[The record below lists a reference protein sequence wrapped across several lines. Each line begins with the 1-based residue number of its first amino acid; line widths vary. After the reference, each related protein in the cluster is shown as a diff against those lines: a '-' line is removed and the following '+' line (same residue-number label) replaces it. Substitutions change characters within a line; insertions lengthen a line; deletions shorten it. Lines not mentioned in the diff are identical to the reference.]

1 MKLLTPEN
9 ITEDTRQIVNE
20 IFGSVAAYAR
30 YLDKDERDVRR
41 RVSGRV
47 GRRRGLTSV
56 REILDEL
63 GYEVYY
69 EIRLKKDAS
78 DDANHL
84 LHTNHSSQGMLVHD
98 GRECEGD

>member
-9 ITEDTRQIVNE
+9 ITNDTRQIVTE

-30 YLDKDERDVRR
+30 HLDKDERDVRR

-47 GRRRGLTSV
+47 GRKRGLTSV

-63 GYEVYY
+63 GYEIHY
-69 EIRLKKDAS
+69 EIRPKGEVVESTRDS
-78 DDANHL
+78 RRMVEQ
-84 LHTNHSSQGMLVHD
+84 S
-98 GRECEGD
+98 